1 MLFVLDATMVTEG
14 HAKLARLERQA
25 ANNKHNLP
33 SKLVNP
39 ALALDDH
46 TVCLADINANLKANL
61 VYSLEEEQNARNLE
75 RIKKESRLGNDLEKN
90 NLSTG
95 NQEVVGSVRLEKLKL
110 ASELLKLG
118 PTPPRPP
125 RCLLEPQLCQNH
137 QHINNSN
144 HNHNNQLQ
152 NFNKGKQL
160 HNLLAHSESGCE
172 EGMWSWRRRRWFA
185 LVLLATVLFV
195 TATCLPFLVDRLR
208 NKSKPSFSQPSLSP
222 HLPRLPTVWAQQTFP
237 RHTPQRQNLGAK
249 INGSPLLQELF
260 LSVKTTERF
269 HYPRLVII
277 LETWG
282 SLAKEQTW
290 YFTDTSNSSTD
301 GELERRSGGHLVSCS
316 WHTDLIKYS
325 YKRHVKLILEL
336 AKVRTSCPAS
346 HHRLSLCCKMEQVSF
361 LSNRHICFSYT
372 MCFSYRYCL

>member
-1 MLFVLDATMVTEG
+1 M
-14 HAKLARLERQA
+14 
-25 ANNKHNLP
+25 
-33 SKLVNP
+33 NP
-39 ALALDDH
+39 
-46 TVCLADINANLKANL
+46 T
-61 VYSLEEEQNARNLE
+61 
-75 RIKKESRLGNDLEKN
+75 
-90 NLSTG
+90 
-95 NQEVVGSVRLEKLKL
+95 VRLEKLKL

-144 HNHNNQLQ
+144 NNHNNQLQ

-222 HLPRLPTVWAQQTFP
+222 HLPRLPTLWAQQSFP

-361 LSNRHICFSYT
+361 LSNRRISNVY
-372 MCFSYRYCL
+372 S